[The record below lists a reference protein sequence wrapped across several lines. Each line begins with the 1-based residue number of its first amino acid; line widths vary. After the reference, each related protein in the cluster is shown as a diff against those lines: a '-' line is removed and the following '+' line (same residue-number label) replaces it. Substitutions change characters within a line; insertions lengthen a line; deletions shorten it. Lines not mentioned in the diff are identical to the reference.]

1 VITVGGSYRPL
12 APQAFAETAP
22 QFFSSYFVPRVGVQ
36 LATSFVTYGAMY
48 QIQPWIHA
56 VVDKIAM
63 YMARIGV
70 NVYDTSSGRGDVLDR
85 TGPYARL
92 MADPA
97 IRCRRST
104 SITGWCRR
112 SKSMARRF

>member
-1 VITVGGSYRPL
+1 MITVGGSYRPL

-70 NVYDTSSGRGDVLDR
+70 NGTTPVRVAATCSTAPARTRG
-85 TGPYARL
+85 
-92 MADPA
+92 
-97 IRCRRST
+97 
-104 SITGWCRR
+104 
-112 SKSMARRF
+112 